1 MTKYRFLKVTLIAS
15 AIFSGPLAWPN
26 SASPNQDLTTSLRSF
41 MNQPEALGASRLDD
55 LKLYLKKVCEVKSGP
70 QTPSAL
76 IAKAC
81 QFPQMADAFQ
91 KLTELL
97 IKGQGENWEAPQDWN
112 ENTLR
117 SGYWNISPFADI
129 NPENPEQHF
138 RNTLKWLILK
148 KALVQSLGSAED
160 VLRAHNDTPSATA
173 ASRVLPALRAYLQG
187 LGYLEQQ
194 AAFLEQMR
202 CKPNQPICQQVRH
215 QRIEDLASLIKEYG
229 PQMMFLRERLQDKNN
244 ELATDTMDKAR
255 TVQEMDSLLQSL
267 DKNSFEQLHRLL
279 DNLNSNQTLAE
290 SLRDYA
296 DLMKIETQQLKNLSD
311 TKKIQLWNSLVE
323 MNDWKKASEKILE
336 LQKSSQPSKSIIPSD
351 LAEVKKL
358 FLMDLLKTRHPAEQF
373 LEKEGLDLQSIPNYK
388 IKSSSAPHKGS

>member
-15 AIFSGPLAWPN
+15 TIFSGPLVWPN
-26 SASPNQDLTTSLRSF
+26 SASPNQDLTTSFRSF
-41 MNQPEALGASRLDD
+41 MNQPEGLGASRLDD
-55 LKLYLKKVCEVKSGP
+55 LKLYLKKVCEVKSGQ

-97 IKGQGENWEAPQDWN
+97 MKGNGENWEAPQDWN

-117 SGYWNISPFADI
+117 SGYWNISPFADVT
-129 NPENPEQHF
+129 PENPEQHF

-148 KALVQSLGSAED
+148 KALVQSLGSAEE

-202 CKPNQPICQQVRH
+202 CKPNQPVCQQVRH

-244 ELATDTMDKAR
+244 ELSTDTMDKVR

-267 DKNSFEQLHRLL
+267 DKNSLEQLIRLL
-279 DNLNSNQTLAE
+279 ENLNSNQTLAE
-290 SLRDYA
+290 SLREYA

-336 LQKSSQPSKSIIPSD
+336 LQKNSQSSKVTIPSD
-351 LAEVKKL
+351 LTEVKKL
-358 FLMDLLKTRHPAEQF
+358 FLRDLLETIQPAEQF
-373 LEKEGLDLQSIPNYK
+373 LKEEGLDLQSIPNYRAQPN
-388 IKSSSAPHKGS
+388 SAPHKGS